1 MLKKKLISV
10 AIVATTAI
18 MSVTTAMAEPWQDN
32 RGGPGGPQGHD
43 MNRDCGYDR
52 PMHQNGPQVR
62 SHQFAPDRYPNFRQ
76 SHGNRWQQGDNL
88 PTPYRGSHYRVND
101 WRDRGLPPPPSGHR
115 WVHVKGEYILVAVA
129 SGVIANIL
137 LHR

>member
-10 AIVATTAI
+10 AIIATTAI

-32 RGGPGGPQGHD
+32 RGGSEERHMSHEGGHDRPMNQNRPQGHD
-43 MNRDCGYDR
+43 MNYDGRD
-52 PMHQNGPQVR
+52 N
-62 SHQFAPDRYPNFRQ
+62 RYSDFRQ
-76 SHGNRWQQGDNL
+76 SHGQHWQQGDNL
-88 PTPYRGSHYRVND
+88 PTSYRGSHYRVND